1 MKTISSNLFK
11 KAVQIKQQQER
22 SSLLKKR
29 QKTELEI
36 DDPISQ
42 EMKALFGFEEQV
54 RDESNDAS
62 NYRSSDNIKGN
73 IN

>member
-22 SSLLKKR
+22 SSHLKKR
-29 QKTELEI
+29 QKTELED

-62 NYRSSDNIKGN
+62 NYRSSDNIKGIVN
-73 IN
+73 

>member
-1 MKTISSNLFK
+1 
-11 KAVQIKQQQER
+11 
-22 SSLLKKR
+22 
-29 QKTELEI
+29 
-36 DDPISQ
+36 
-42 EMKALFGFEEQV
+42 MKALFGFEEQV

>member
-22 SSLLKKR
+22 SSHLKKR
-29 QKTELEI
+29 QKTEQE
-36 DDPISQ
+36 DDDHISQ

-62 NYRSSDNIKGN
+62 NYRSSDNIKGIVN
-73 IN
+73 